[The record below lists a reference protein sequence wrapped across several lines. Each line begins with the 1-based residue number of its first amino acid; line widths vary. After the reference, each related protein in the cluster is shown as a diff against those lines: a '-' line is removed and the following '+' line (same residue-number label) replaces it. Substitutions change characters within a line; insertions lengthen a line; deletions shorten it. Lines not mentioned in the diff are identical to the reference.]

1 MPPVATNI
9 RSGGMV
15 SGFPAAVLS
24 FSFPL
29 GSAGDALCEQPDT
42 VISTEPITAIDLV
55 RYAICTT

>member
-9 RSGGMV
+9 RSGGMF

-29 GSAGDALCEQPDT
+29 GNEGEALCEQPDT
-42 VISTEPITAIDLV
+42 AISTEPITAIDRV
-55 RYAICTT
+55 RYAICPT